1 MHKRALPLDSASQDF
16 PSETAAVFEFGWC
29 RKWAV
34 RPDDVDFL
42 TDWPGLGPDCVAL
55 LLERGVKAVA
65 VDTLS
70 PDVYGDGENQFS
82 ARNSFSRMNA
92 MRLFPSTHA

>member
-1 MHKRALPLDSASQDF
+1 MSEMGGAAGRRRLPDGLA
-16 PSETAAVFEFGWC
+16 
-29 RKWAV
+29 
-34 RPDDVDFL
+34 
-42 TDWPGLGPDCVAL
+42 GLGPDCVAL